1 VVKAEPVELDP
12 QPASATIVPKKRNDI
27 ANIDNFRITYV
38 DGGFPKNEQKS
49 EAEKTSKTAPT
60 ENADD

>member
-49 EAEKTSKTAPT
+49 TEKTRQTAPT